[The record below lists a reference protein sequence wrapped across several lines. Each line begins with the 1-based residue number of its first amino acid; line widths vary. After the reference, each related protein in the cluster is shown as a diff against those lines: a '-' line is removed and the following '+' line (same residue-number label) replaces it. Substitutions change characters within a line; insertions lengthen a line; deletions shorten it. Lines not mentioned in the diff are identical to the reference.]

1 MRVLV
6 TGAGGMLGRSFALYL
21 SRHES
26 WVNFLSHRSKM
37 DVTDSTAIQN
47 GFNHSQPDVVIHLA
61 ALTDVDLCQKEPDAA
76 YLTNYLGT
84 WFVAQACA
92 QRNIT
97 MVYLSTDMV
106 FDGSKESS
114 YIETDIPSPLNIY
127 GKTKLAGE
135 CLVRNLVSHHYI
147 IRTGWMFGGIQ
158 EDHKFVGKII
168 EQILT
173 GKELKVVTD
182 RIGSPIYTEDLANK
196 IINMLTENLP
206 WGTYHLANRGS
217 CTRYEFARQIMDYSE
232 LPNISIV
239 PILSSDFPVDTPRP
253 AMTALRNYS
262 LELMGKDDMR
272 TWQEALNEYVA
283 KMVKERKRKTEPLRI
298 AR

>member
-6 TGAGGMLGRSFALYL
+6 TGAGGMLGCSFALHL
-21 SRHES
+21 SRDEG
-26 WVNFLSHRSKM
+26 WVNFLPNRSKL
-37 DVTDSTAIQN
+37 DVTNSASVQEN
-47 GFNHSQPDVVIHLA
+47 FHHSQPDAVIHLA
-61 ALTDVDLCQKEPDAA
+61 ALTDVEQCQKDPDAA
-76 YLTNYLGT
+76 YLANYMGT

-135 CLVRNLVSHHYI
+135 VLVRNLVPHHYI
-147 IRTGWMFGGIQ
+147 IRAGWMFGGFQ
-158 EDHKFVGKII
+158 EDYKFVGKII
-168 EQILT
+168 DQIMS

-182 RIGSPIYTEDLANK
+182 RTGSPIYTEDLAKK
-196 IINMLTENLP
+196 IINILTENLP

-217 CTRYEFARQIMDYSE
+217 CTRYELARHIMDYSG
-232 LPNISIV
+232 LPHISIDPV
-239 PILSSDFPVDTPRP
+239 PSSYFPVDTPRP
-253 AMTALRNYS
+253 AMTALRNFS

-272 TWQEALNEYVA
+272 TWQEALREYVA
-283 KMVKERKRKTEPLRI
+283 KLVKERKRNTGSK
-298 AR
+298 